1 MDNEGKAGA
10 EIDKRS
16 LVDQV
21 YEYLLNKIT
30 EGEIK
35 YGTTISIKEI
45 AQVLG
50 VSTMPVREAIK
61 RLEFEQIVDIK
72 PRSNCQVKIPTPKTI
87 MEIYEIREILELY
100 AIRRSISHPDEK
112 VLSRLRSITEDM
124 QELEKVE
131 DIRAKEKRA
140 IELDRRFHT
149 VLCSMAGNDYL
160 NNIYKQL
167 NLHLNMSFIHEQT
180 YHSLEDQYY
189 ESHLEIVESLTNHPN
204 DAAMLLKRHFDEVKK
219 ILFTD

>member
-1 MDNEGKAGA
+1 MDSEGKAGA

-87 MEIYEIREILELY
+87 MEIYEIREVLELY
-100 AIRRSISHPDEK
+100 AIRRSISQPDEK

-149 VLCSMAGNDYL
+149 VLCSMAGN
-160 NNIYKQL
+160 
-167 NLHLNMSFIHEQT
+167 LHLNMSFIHEQT

-204 DAAMLLKRHFDEVKK
+204 DAAMLLKRHFNEVKK
-219 ILFTD
+219 ILFTEKQLLLQP